1 MTEKIAVAG
10 TSTIE
15 SSPLVDA
22 PLNGAITSNAA
33 ANREASAVAK
43 RRATATARTRRWL
56 RTNLFSSPLMGTL
69 SVLTLLLLGF
79 ALPPLFR
86 WAFLDAVFDGSNRSV
101 CGAGAC
107 WAFIAD
113 RLEQFAY
120 GRYTPAERWR
130 VDIALAL
137 LAGFAALS
145 LWSRNPHRALSV
157 LLLVTL
163 CPAIATVLLI
173 GGVFGLPF
181 VPTDQWGGLSLNIIL
196 TFATVV
202 LALPLG
208 VVLAMGR
215 RSQLSVIRWSCTAFI
230 EVLRGVPLL
239 TVLFMAMVMLPMFLP
254 EGVTFD
260 RLVRAIIG
268 LSLFVA
274 AYFAEIIRAGLQ
286 GIPKGQYEAAAAIG
300 LGFWGAHRLIVLP
313 QAFRL
318 VVPGIVNTVI
328 DLFKD
333 TTLVSIIGLFDLL
346 GVVGQSIKDPN
357 WLGLGREGYAFA
369 ALVFFICCYAM
380 SLLSLRIERRIRSAS
395 H

>member
-1 MTEKIAVAG
+1 MTENTAG
-10 TSTIE
+10 AGAAIIDGAAIVGTGK
-15 SSPLVDA
+15 DA
-22 PLNGAITSNAA
+22 AT
-33 ANREASAVAK
+33 K
-43 RRATATARTRRWL
+43 RSVGKAFRSGATATERTRRWL
-56 RTNLFSSPLMGTL
+56 RANLFSSPLMGTL
-69 SVLTLLLLGF
+69 TVLTLLLLGLT
-79 ALPPLFR
+79 LPPLFR
-86 WAFLDAVFDGSNRSV
+86 WAFLDAVFEGPNRSV

-107 WAFIAD
+107 WAFVAD
-113 RLEQFAY
+113 RLEQFVY
-120 GRYTPAERWR
+120 GRYTLSERWR
-130 VDIALAL
+130 VDLAL
-137 LAGFAALS
+137 LVLAGFAAAA
-145 LWSRNPHRALSV
+145 LWPRNSHRTLAV
-157 LLLVTL
+157 MLLVTL
-163 CPAIATVLLI
+163 CPAVAAVLLV

-208 VVLAMGR
+208 VVLALGR
-215 RSQLSVIRWSCTAFI
+215 RSQLPVIRWSCTAFI
-230 EVLRGVPLL
+230 EMLRGVPLL

-346 GVVGQSIKDPN
+346 GIVGQSIKDPN
-357 WLGLGREGYAFA
+357 WLGLGREGYVFA
-369 ALVFFICCYAM
+369 ALIFFVCCYAM

>member
-1 MTEKIAVAG
+1 MDGAAIVG
-10 TSTIE
+10 TGT
-15 SSPLVDA
+15 
-22 PLNGAITSNAA
+22 NAA
-33 ANREASAVAK
+33 TKPVASKAF
-43 RRATATARTRRWL
+43 RRGATTTERMRRWL
-56 RTNLFSSPLMGTL
+56 RANLFSSPLMGTL
-69 SVLTLLLLGF
+69 TVLTLLLLGLT
-79 ALPPLFR
+79 LPPLVR
-86 WAFLDAVFDGSNRSV
+86 WAFLDAVFEGPNRSV

-113 RLEQFAY
+113 RLEQFVY

-130 VDIALAL
+130 VDLAL
-137 LAGFAALS
+137 LILAGFAALA
-145 LWSRNPHRALSV
+145 LWPRNPHRTLSV
-157 LLLVTL
+157 MLLVTL
-163 CPAIATVLLI
+163 CPAVAALLLV

-208 VVLAMGR
+208 VVLALGR
-215 RSQLSVIRWSCTAFI
+215 RSQLPVIRWSCTAFI
-230 EVLRGVPLL
+230 EMLRGVPLL

-357 WLGLGREGYAFA
+357 WLGLGREGYVFA
-369 ALVFFICCYAM
+369 ALIFFVCCYAM